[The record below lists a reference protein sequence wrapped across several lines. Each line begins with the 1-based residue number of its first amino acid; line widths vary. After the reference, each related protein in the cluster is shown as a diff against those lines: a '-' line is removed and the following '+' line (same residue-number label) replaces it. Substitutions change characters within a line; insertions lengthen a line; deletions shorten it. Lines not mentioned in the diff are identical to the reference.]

1 MKLSGPRRLV
11 CFDMDG
17 VLVDA
22 CNLHKIS
29 LELAMQEELG
39 FKISDE
45 DHYTKFNG
53 LPTRKKLQIL
63 QIPTDKI
70 EIINSK
76 KQKYTLS
83 LVEKHIGKDES
94 KIELL
99 NCLKTLGYSLAC
111 VTNSIKHTTY
121 VILKK
126 CEILDYFDLVV
137 TNECVKNPKPSPDP
151 YLFAMR
157 ELGFKEYQT
166 TIVED
171 SPTGLKSAY
180 ATNAKV
186 IEVSGPN
193 QVNLESLKHKLLNL

>member
-1 MKLSGPRRLV
+1 MRLV

-22 CNLHKIS
+22 CNLHKVS
-29 LELAMQEELG
+29 LELAMQDELG

-53 LPTRKKLQIL
+53 LPTRKKLQLL
-63 QIPTDKI
+63 QIPEDTI
-70 EIINSK
+70 EVVNSK
-76 KQKYTLS
+76 KQDYTLD
-83 LVEKHIGKDES
+83 LIEKHIRRDES

-99 NCLKTLGYSLAC
+99 SYLKGINYSIAC
-111 VTNSIKHTTY
+111 VTNSIKLTTY
-121 VILKK
+121 VILAK
-126 CEILDYFDLVV
+126 CEILEYLDLVV

-151 YLFAMR
+151 YLFAINQ
-157 ELGFKEYQT
+157 LGFKESET

-171 SPTGLKSAY
+171 SPIGLKAAY

-186 IEVSGPN
+186 IEVTGPD
-193 QVNLESLKHKLLNL
+193 QVNLKSLKHKF